1 MRNFVGILGRAP
13 GHVAATIA
21 IAASIAAALTI
32 AVVVSGLVNRVEK
45 LESDLGAAQA
55 KIAELTKSQT
65 RMSASIDA
73 ADRSI
78 KSLRS
83 DLDRPRVRPLAS
95 IPDTGVH
102 LRQ

>member
-1 MRNFVGILGRAP
+1 MRNFVGMLGRAS
-13 GHVAATIA
+13 GNVAATIA
-21 IAASIAAALTI
+21 IAASIAAVLTI
-32 AVVVSGLVNRVEK
+32 AVVVSGLVDRVAK
-45 LESDLGAAQA
+45 LESDLGTAEA
-55 KIAELTKSQT
+55 KIAEFTKSQT

-83 DLDRPRVRPLAS
+83 DLDRPWVRPLAS
-95 IPDTGVH
+95 ILDPGVH

>member
-1 MRNFVGILGRAP
+1 MGDFVGTPGRAR
-13 GHVAATIA
+13 GNVAATIA

-32 AVVVSGLVNRVEK
+32 AVVVSGLVDRIEK
-45 LESDLGAAQA
+45 VESDLGAAQA
-55 KIAELTKSQT
+55 KIAELTKSQA
-65 RMSASIDA
+65 RLSASIDT

-95 IPDTGVH
+95 ILDTGVH

>member
-1 MRNFVGILGRAP
+1 MRNFVATPGRAP
-13 GHVAATIA
+13 GNVATTIA

-32 AVVVSGLVNRVEK
+32 AVFVTGLVDRVAK
-45 LESDLGAAQA
+45 LESDL
-55 KIAELTKSQT
+55 
-65 RMSASIDA
+65 
-73 ADRSI
+73 